1 MISGSWGYLKRREK
15 KAESGLGSEMRNG
28 IAGEQERK
36 SGPPEDLVY
45 VTGTGMRGA
54 VENGRVYTPGTSL
67 LIWKCSQ
74 TQMGCKKKMAE
85 REVES
90 FKTISKNTLDLT
102 KD

>member
-1 MISGSWGYLKRREK
+1 M
-15 KAESGLGSEMRNG
+15 GSETRNG

-45 VTGTGMRGA
+45 VTGAGMEGGSG
-54 VENGRVYTPGTSL
+54 EWQDIYTRDLCL

-74 TQMGCKKKMAE
+74 TQMGCKKKRLK

-90 FKTISKNTLDLT
+90 FKAVFKNTLDLT
-102 KD
+102 ND